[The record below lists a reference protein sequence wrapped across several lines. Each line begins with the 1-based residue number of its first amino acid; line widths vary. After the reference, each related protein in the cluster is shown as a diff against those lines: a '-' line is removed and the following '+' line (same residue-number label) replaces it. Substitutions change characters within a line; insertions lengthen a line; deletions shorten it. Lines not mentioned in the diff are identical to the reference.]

1 MRVALLV
8 NMTRPNAYNVACDV
22 IGELKRL
29 KVKVYIQR
37 ELSEFFS
44 DCGCE
49 FGNSEDCIR
58 NCDAVISVGGDGTI
72 IHTAQIAV
80 EYDKP
85 LLGINAGRLGFLAG
99 LEKSELGLLCKL
111 VTEDYRVD
119 KRMRLSVKHYEGEEL
134 INEYTCLN
142 DVVIGR
148 GASLHLCDI
157 DVSES
162 NRQIYNYLSDGLIVA
177 TPTGSTAYSLS
188 SGGPV
193 VDTDI
198 ESLILTPV
206 CNHSLFS
213 RSIIFKPDTKLE
225 FKVNNSEVCSAL
237 FSCDGEDEIPMTGST
252 RLVVTKSDKYSKII
266 RIKSDN
272 FYEVLNNKMVERSQ
286 FNKE

>member
-1 MRVALLV
+1 MKVALQV
-8 NMTRPNAYNVACDV
+8 NITRPNAYNVACDV
-22 IGELKRL
+22 INELNKLNVR
-29 KVKVYIQR
+29 VYIQQ
-37 ELSEFFS
+37 ELSDYFG

-49 FGNSEDCIR
+49 FGQLADCIK
-58 NCDAVISVGGDGTI
+58 NSDAVISVGGDGTI

-99 LEKSELGLLCKL
+99 LEKSELGLLSKL

-119 KRMRLSVKHYEGEEL
+119 KRMRLSVSHYEGEDL
-134 INEYTCLN
+134 IGEYTCLN

-162 NRQIYNYLSDGLIVA
+162 NKLVYNYLSDGLIVA

-188 SGGPV
+188 ANGPI

-206 CNHSLFS
+206 CSHSLFS
-213 RSIIFKPDTKLE
+213 RSMVFKPDTKLE
-225 FKVNNSEVCSAL
+225 FRVKNSEICSSL
-237 FSCDGEDEIPMTGST
+237 FSCDGEEGIRMTDKT
-252 RLVVTKSDKYSKII
+252 KIVVTKSNKYSKII

-272 FYEVLNNKMVERSQ
+272 FYEILNNKMVERTQ